1 MHATSKQAAKG
12 VILYAVAVA
21 LGVKLAVDA
30 LPDAAV
36 AFGFMRPAARLA
48 TIYLGAVFDPSAM
61 AISARGVTIMVVRA
75 CSATDFFSMAFTL
88 LCFAMP
94 IRHLA
99 LRIPAAIVSAWIV
112 AVFANAV
119 RLVLLVYAD
128 GFFPASQIPAVH
140 MSIGIA
146 VFLPVFAL
154 LWYTFVVKASCKRSF
169 RQDLQDSQDLR
180 KDDHHGDALA
190 KR

>member
-1 MHATSKQAAKG
+1 MNSTSRQTAKG
-12 VILYAVAVA
+12 VALHVLAVA

-48 TIYLGAVFDPSAM
+48 AIYLGVAFDIPTM
-61 AISARGVTIMVVRA
+61 TISARGVTITVVRA
-75 CSATDFFSMAFTL
+75 CFSMAFTL
-88 LCFAMP
+88 LAFAMP

-99 LRIPAAIVSAWIV
+99 LRIPTAILSAWIV

-140 MSIGIA
+140 MAIGIA

-154 LWYTFVVKASCKRSF
+154 LWYTFVVIKESP
-169 RQDLQDSQDLR
+169 
-180 KDDHHGDALA
+180 HGNISAE
-190 KR
+190 

>member
-1 MHATSKQAAKG
+1 MRLGTAAA
-12 VILYAVAVA
+12 AVAVA

-48 TIYLGAVFDPSAM
+48 AVYLGAAFDVPAM
-61 AISARGVTIMVVRA
+61 TLSARGVAITVVRA
-75 CSATDFFSMAFTL
+75 CSATDFFSMALAL

-94 IRHLA
+94 IRQIA
-99 LRIPAAIVSAWIV
+99 LRMPTAIVSAWIV
-112 AVFANAV
+112 AVLANAV

-128 GFFPASQIPAVH
+128 GFFPASQVPAVH
-140 MSIGIA
+140 MAIGIA

-154 LWYTFVVKASCKRSF
+154 LWYTFVVKASCKGSF
-169 RQDLQDSQDLR
+169 GRDLQDSQDLR
-180 KDDHHGDALA
+180 KDCHHGDAPA

>member
-1 MHATSKQAAKG
+1 MVTDTPGLLLSTSHADCT
-12 VILYAVAVA
+12 
-21 LGVKLAVDA
+21 
-30 LPDAAV
+30 
-36 AFGFMRPAARLA
+36 
-48 TIYLGAVFDPSAM
+48 
-61 AISARGVTIMVVRA
+61 VVRA

-99 LRIPAAIVSAWIV
+99 RRIPAAIVSAWIV
-112 AVFANAV
+112 AVLANAV

-140 MSIGIA
+140 MAIGIA

-169 RQDLQDSQDLR
+169 RQNLQD
-180 KDDHHGDALA
+180 
-190 KR
+190 

>member
-1 MHATSKQAAKG
+1 MVNARRFCGSRM
-12 VILYAVAVA
+12 ILYAVAVA

-48 TIYLGAVFDPSAM
+48 AIYLGAAFDIPTM
-61 AISARGVTIMVVRA
+61 TISARGVTIAVVRA

-99 LRIPAAIVSAWIV
+99 LRI
-112 AVFANAV
+112 
-119 RLVLLVYAD
+119 
-128 GFFPASQIPAVH
+128 QIPAVH
-140 MSIGIA
+140 MAIGIA

-154 LWYTFVVKASCKRSF
+154 LWYTFVVKASCKRCF
-169 RQDLQDSQDLR
+169 RQNLQD
-180 KDDHHGDALA
+180 
-190 KR
+190 

>member
-1 MHATSKQAAKG
+1 MRRRTAAA
-12 VILYAVAVA
+12 AVAVA

-48 TIYLGAVFDPSAM
+48 TIYLGAAFDPSAIT
-61 AISARGVTIMVVRA
+61 ISARGVTITVVRA

-88 LCFAMP
+88 LCFAIP

-99 LRIPAAIVSAWIV
+99 LRIPAAVVSAWLV
-112 AVFANAV
+112 AVLANAV
-119 RLVLLVYAD
+119 RLILLVYAD

-140 MSIGIA
+140 MAIGIA

-180 KDDHHGDALA
+180 KDDHHGNALA

>member
-12 VILYAVAVA
+12 VILYAMVVA

-48 TIYLGAVFDPSAM
+48 AIYLGAVFDPSAM

-99 LRIPAAIVSAWIV
+99 LKIPAAVAAAWIV
-112 AVFANAV
+112 AVLANAV
-119 RLVLLVYAD
+119 RLVLLADSRRPHGHRHRSLLARVRAVVVY
-128 GFFPASQIPAVH
+128 FCRKSQ
-140 MSIGIA
+140 
-146 VFLPVFAL
+146 
-154 LWYTFVVKASCKRSF
+154 
-169 RQDLQDSQDLR
+169 LQ
-180 KDDHHGDALA
+180 KIF
-190 KR
+190 

>member
-12 VILYAVAVA
+12 VILYAMVVA

-30 LPDAAV
+30 LPDAVV
-36 AFGFMRPAARLA
+36 ALGFMRPAARLA
-48 TIYLGAVFDPSAM
+48 TIYLGAAFDIPAM
-61 AISARGVTIMVVRA
+61 TISARGVTITVVRA

-88 LCFAMP
+88 LGFAMP
-94 IRHLA
+94 IRRLA
-99 LRIPAAIVSAWIV
+99 LRIPAAVASAWLV
-112 AVFANAV
+112 AVLANAV

-140 MSIGIA
+140 MAIGIA

-169 RQDLQDSQDLR
+169 RQDLQD
-180 KDDHHGDALA
+180 
-190 KR
+190 

>member
-1 MHATSKQAAKG
+1 MRRRVAAA
-12 VILYAVAVA
+12 AVAVA

-36 AFGFMRPAARLA
+36 AFGFMRPAAWLA
-48 TIYLGAVFDPSAM
+48 TIYLGAAFDPSALT
-61 AISARGVTIMVVRA
+61 ISARGVTIAVVRA

-99 LRIPAAIVSAWIV
+99 LRIPAAVASAWLV
-112 AVFANAV
+112 AVLANAV

-140 MSIGIA
+140 MARGIA

-154 LWYTFVVKASCKRSF
+154 LWYTFVVKASCKKSF
-169 RQDLQDSQDLR
+169 RQDLQD
-180 KDDHHGDALA
+180 
-190 KR
+190 

>member
-1 MHATSKQAAKG
+1 MRRRVAAA
-12 VILYAVAVA
+12 AVAVA

-48 TIYLGAVFDPSAM
+48 TIYLGAAFDIPTM
-61 AISARGVTIMVVRA
+61 AISARGVTITVVRA

-94 IRHLA
+94 ICHLA
-99 LRIPAAIVSAWIV
+99 RRIPAAIVSAWIV
-112 AVFANAV
+112 AVLANAV

-128 GFFPASQIPAVH
+128 GFFPMSQIPAVH
-140 MSIGIA
+140 MVIGIA

-154 LWYTFVVKASCKRSF
+154 LWYTFVVKASCKKSF
-169 RQDLQDSQDLR
+169 RQDLQD
-180 KDDHHGDALA
+180 
-190 KR
+190 

>member
-1 MHATSKQAAKG
+1 MHTKKPECKMF
-12 VILYAVAVA
+12 AVAAVVA
-21 LGVKLAVDA
+21 LAVKLCVDA

-48 TIYLGAVFDPSAM
+48 TIYLGAAFDVAAM
-61 AISARGVTIMVVRA
+61 TISGRGVTIAVVRA

-94 IRHLA
+94 IRQIA
-99 LRIPAAIVSAWIV
+99 LRIPVAIASAWTV
-112 AVFANAV
+112 AVLANAV

-140 MSIGIA
+140 MTIGIA

-180 KDDHHGDALA
+180 KDDHHGNAHA
-190 KR
+190 RR

>member
-1 MHATSKQAAKG
+1 LRRRTAAA
-12 VILYAVAVA
+12 AVAVA
-21 LGVKLAVDA
+21 LAVKFAVDA

-48 TIYLGAVFDPSAM
+48 TIYLGAAFDPSAM
-61 AISARGVTIMVVRA
+61 AISARGMTITVVRA

-99 LRIPAAIVSAWIV
+99 LRIPAAVASAWLV
-112 AVFANAV
+112 AVLANAV

-140 MSIGIA
+140 MAIGIA
-146 VFLPVFAL
+146 VFLTVFAL
-154 LWYTFVVKASCKRSF
+154 LCYTFVVKASCKRSF
-169 RQDLQDSQDLR
+169 RQDLQD
-180 KDDHHGDALA
+180 
-190 KR
+190 

>member
-1 MHATSKQAAKG
+1 MRRRVAAA
-12 VILYAVAVA
+12 AVAVA

-48 TIYLGAVFDPSAM
+48 AIYLGAAFDPSAM
-61 AISARGVTIMVVRA
+61 TISARGVTITVVRA

-88 LCFAMP
+88 LAFAMP

-99 LRIPAAIVSAWIV
+99 RRIPAAIVSAWIV
-112 AVFANAV
+112 AVLANAV

-140 MSIGIA
+140 MAIGIA

-154 LWYTFVVKASCKRSF
+154 LWYTFVVKASCKGSF
-169 RQDLQDSQDLR
+169 GRDLQDSQDLR
-180 KDDHHGDALA
+180 KDYQHGNVSAE
-190 KR
+190 